1 MSNSGNKNTVF
12 KKKEKGGDV
21 VHKIQRFF
29 LENKL
34 NKLSRQHLK
43 HRRQLAVFSFDY
55 VSTAIN
61 IDGIYEVD
69 ELEIF
74 FEWLKQLNSDE
85 IFEGSAVDVGANI
98 GNHSLY
104 FSDYFNEVFSYE
116 PQPLTFKLL
125 SVNSQLATNI
135 RCFNFGLSS
144 SEKKT
149 PFVVDQ
155 KNMGG
160 SHIAAEGDSCG
171 VNLWLKTLD
180 SVRIEADPPV
190 KLMKIDVEGHEYDV
204 LLGAKEV
211 IKKDQPIIIF
221 EQHKSDFIGNSTKS
235 VDLIKSYNYSNFACI
250 EKSPS
255 PPSAFPVSLQLLY
268 STVFRLI
275 KGSSRAVVMVDE
287 FQPKFYP
294 FIIAI
299 PDRLLSN
306 IHDAKIDNTKIK

>member
-1 MSNSGNKNTVF
+1 MSNSRDKTTLFIKRKASSNVI
-12 KKKEKGGDV
+12 
-21 VHKIQRFF
+21 HKIQRFY

-34 NKLSRQHLK
+34 NKLSRQHLE
-43 HRRQLAVFSFDY
+43 HHRQLVVFSFDY

-61 IDGIYEVD
+61 IDGIYEID
-69 ELEIF
+69 ELEVL

-85 IFEGSAVDVGANI
+85 IFEGSALDVGANI

-104 FSDYFNEVFSYE
+104 FSDYFNEVLSYE

-125 SVNSQLATNI
+125 SLNSQLTTNI

-144 SEKKT
+144 SEKKS

-160 SHIAAEGDSCG
+160 SHIVAEGYSCG
-171 VNLWLKTLD
+171 VNICLKTLD
-180 SVRIEADPPV
+180 SVTIKADSPV
-190 KLMKIDVEGHEYDV
+190 KLIKIDVEGHEYDV

-211 IKKDQPIIIF
+211 IKKNQPIIIF

-235 VDLIKSYNYSNFACI
+235 IDLIKSYNYSNFACV

-255 PPSAFPVSLQLLY
+255 PPSAFPVFLQLLY

-299 PDRLLSN
+299 PDRLISN
-306 IHDAKIDNTKIK
+306 IHGLKIDNTKIK

>member
-1 MSNSGNKNTVF
+1 MSNSGKKNTLF
-12 KKKEKGGDV
+12 TKKRKAWNV
-21 VHKIQRFF
+21 VHKIQRFC
-29 LENKL
+29 LENQL

-43 HRRQLAVFSFDY
+43 HRRQLAVFSFEY
-55 VSTAIN
+55 VSAAII
-61 IDGIYEVD
+61 IDGVYEID
-69 ELEIF
+69 ELEVL
-74 FEWLKQLNSDE
+74 FEWLKQVNSDE

-104 FSDYFNEVFSYE
+104 FSDYFNEVLSYE

-125 SVNSQLATNI
+125 NVNSQLVTNI

-144 SEKKT
+144 SEKKV

-160 SHIAAEGDSCG
+160 SHIVSEGDSRG
-171 VNLWLKTLD
+171 VDLWLKTLD
-180 SVRIEADPPV
+180 SVRIKADPPV
-190 KLMKIDVEGHEYDV
+190 QLIKIDVEGHEYDV

-250 EKSPS
+250 EKSPA
-255 PPSAFPVSLQLLY
+255 PPSSFPVFLQLFY
-268 STVFRLI
+268 STVFRMI

-299 PDRLLSN
+299 PDRLISK
-306 IHDAKIDNTKIK
+306 IHGLKIDNTIIK